1 MISLIMCVYNTK
13 EEYLVKSLESVIKQT
28 FNDIEFIL
36 INDGSTVISTNRI
49 LKNFVKRWHDERPN
63 NEIKYIEQE
72 NQGLSESLNI
82 ALTYAKGDYVSFV
95 DSDDI
100 LSIYTLEIL
109 YNVLVKYDVDISIGA
124 TTSAEKAIKVT
135 NNVIPPAKIF
145 NSIDSLLN
153 LCHFPGS
160 FNENIFLPLP
170 NFTQFR
176 SLWNKL
182 YKTEIFKD
190 IIFPKGK
197 LRNSQFVNHRI
208 YYKIN
213 KVALNTKNTYFY
225 RPHGELSKTLFIDNY
240 LLESFEDK
248 LRFFEEKF
256 HVEPMVIKENLDDLI
271 FREAKKQ
278 IIYNNT
284 LQWYEH
290 VKAKMR

>member
-28 FNDIEFIL
+28 FTDMEFIL
-36 INDGSTVISTNRI
+36 VNDGSTVISTNRI
-49 LKNFVKRWHDERPN
+49 LNNFVKRWHNDRPN
-63 NEIKYIEQE
+63 NEIKYIEQS

-82 ALTYAKGDYVSFV
+82 ALTYVKGDYVSFV

-109 YNVLVKYDVDISIGA
+109 YNVLVKYNVDISIGG
-124 TTSAEKAIKVT
+124 TTNAEKAIKVT
-135 NNVIPPAKIF
+135 SNVTPPARVF
-145 NSIDSLLN
+145 NSIDSLMN
-153 LCHFPGS
+153 LCYYPDNWFQYRTS
-160 FNENIFLPLP
+160 NYIL
-170 NFTQFR
+170 FR

-190 IIFPKGK
+190 IKFPKGK
-197 LRNSQFVNHRI
+197 LRNSHFVNHRI

-213 KVALNTKNTYFY
+213 KVAVNTKNTYFY
-225 RPHGELSKTLFIDNY
+225 RPNGILSQTLYTDDY
-240 LLESFEDK
+240 LLESYVDK

-256 HVEPMVIKENLDDLI
+256 HAEPMVIKEDLDDLI
-271 FREAKKQ
+271 YREAKKQ

-284 LQWYEH
+284 LKWYEH
-290 VKAKMR
+290 IKAKMR